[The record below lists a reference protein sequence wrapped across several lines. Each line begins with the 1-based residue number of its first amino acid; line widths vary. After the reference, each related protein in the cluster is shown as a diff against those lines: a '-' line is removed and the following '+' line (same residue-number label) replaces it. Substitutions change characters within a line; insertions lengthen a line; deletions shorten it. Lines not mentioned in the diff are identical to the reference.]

1 MRVAGYVRVSTVE
14 QAVSGLS
21 LSAQTELIESWCKQN
36 NHELVKIYA
45 DEGVSASK
53 TLDKRKALL
62 SMLDDAEKG
71 KFDCIAFKDI
81 TRWSRSSKYYW
92 IVQDRLDKCKVAWV
106 SIQQPYLGTTDAT
119 SRFQT
124 SIMLGTSQ
132 LESDQIGERIR
143 FVQDSQV
150 RIGNYPFPS
159 HAAAVG
165 YKTVK
170 DDTGNHL
177 VIDEET
183 APFVRDM
190 FDTFNRTAN
199 ASETAR
205 ILFDRYGKTIH
216 PVNVIR
222 SLKNRIYIGEF
233 RNIPN
238 FIEPL
243 VPLETFITAQNL
255 MKHRNVRKGLHKGE
269 YVFSG
274 LLRCSKCGGKLAGL
288 CMGDK
293 LKYQCKTKGCSNLP
307 IQDKLEQNVLNRI
320 EHLVSDYRFRIDQSK
335 PNRTGEYRTE
345 LNRLRQKLSRLTDIY
360 VDGDIDRKEFL
371 HRKADTES
379 RMDELKRLIESESE
393 SVPPMLDMDW
403 MEVYHSLPASARN
416 RFWKMCIECIYV
428 DGNEPKEI
436 RFISIADESTRVLA
450 ESFAKAVKA
459 EQDN

>member
-1 MRVAGYVRVSTVE
+1 MRVAGYIRVSTVE

-45 DEGVSASK
+45 DEGISASK

-71 KFDCIAFKDI
+71 KFDCIVFKDI
-81 TRWSRSSKYYW
+81 TRWSRNAKYYW
-92 IVQDRLDKCKVAWV
+92 IVQDRLDNCKVGWI
-106 SIQQPYLGTTDAT
+106 SIQQPFLGTTDAT

-150 RIGNYPFPS
+150 RIGNYPFPN
-159 HAAAVG
+159 HAAATG
-165 YKTVK
+165 YRIEHTDHGTK
-170 DDTGNHL
+170 L
-177 VIDEET
+177 VIDEQT

-205 ILFDRYGKTIH
+205 ILFERYGKTIH

-233 RNIPN
+233 RNIQN
-238 FIEPL
+238 FAEPI
-243 VPLETFITAQNL
+243 VPLETFQIAQNL

-293 LKYQCKTKGCSNLP
+293 LKYQCKTRGCSNLP
-307 IQDKLEQNVLNRI
+307 IQNILEDNVLNRI
-320 EHLVSDYRFRIDQSK
+320 EYMVSDYRFRIDNTK
-335 PNRTGEYRTE
+335 PNRSNEYRNE
-345 LNRLRQKLSRLTDIY
+345 LNRLKQKLSRLTDIY
-360 VDGDIDRKEFL
+360 LDGDITKQDYQ
-371 HRKADTES
+371 HRKAETES
-379 RMDELKRLIESESE
+379 RMDELNRLLSE
-393 SVPPMLDMDW
+393 SVPSVPVLDMDW
-403 MEVYHSLPASARN
+403 MEVYRSLPASARN
-416 RFWKMCIECIYV
+416 RFWKMCVESIYV

-450 ESFAKAVKA
+450 ESFAKVTN
-459 EQDN
+459 ERSE

>member
-1 MRVAGYVRVSTVE
+1 MKVAGYIRVSTVE
-14 QAVSGLS
+14 QAVSHLS
-21 LSAQTELIESWCKQN
+21 LDAQEQLIRDWCKQN
-36 NHELVKIYA
+36 GHELVKIYA
-45 DEGVSASK
+45 DEGISAAK

-71 KFDCIAFKDI
+71 KFQLIAFKDI
-81 TRWSRSSKYYW
+81 TRWSRNAKYYW

-132 LESDQIGERIR
+132 LESDQVGERIK
-143 FVQDSQV
+143 FVQQSQV

-165 YKTVK
+165 YKTIK
-170 DDTGNHL
+170 DETGNHL
-177 VIDEET
+177 VIDTES
-183 APFVRDM
+183 AQFVRDM

-205 ILFDRYGKTIH
+205 ILFDRYGTNIA
-216 PVNVIR
+216 PVNVLR

-238 FIEPL
+238 FVEPL

-255 MKHRNVRKGLHKGE
+255 MQHRNVRKGLHQGE

-274 LLRCSKCGGKLAGL
+274 LLRCAKCGGRLAGL

-307 IQDKLEQNVLNRI
+307 VQDKLEQNVLNKI
-320 EHLVSDYRFRIDQSK
+320 ECLVSDYRFRIDTSK
-335 PNRTGEYRTE
+335 PNRSNEYRAE
-345 LNRLRQKLSRLTDIY
+345 LNRLRTKLSRLTDIY
-360 VDGDIDRKEFL
+360 VDGDISKQDYQK
-371 HRKADTES
+371 RKAQTES

-393 SVPPMLDMDW
+393 SVPPMLDMGW
-403 MEVYHSLPASARN
+403 IEVYYSLPASARN
-416 RFWKMCIECIYV
+416 RFWKMCVESIYV

-436 RFISIADESTRVLA
+436 RFLSIADESTRVLA

>member
-1 MRVAGYVRVSTVE
+1 MKVAGYIRVSTVE

-21 LSAQTELIESWCKQN
+21 LSAQTDLIESWCRDN
-36 NHELVKIYA
+36 HHELVKIYA

-71 KFDCIAFKDI
+71 KFQLIAFKDI
-81 TRWSRSSKYYW
+81 TRWSRNAKYYW

-106 SIQQPYLGTTDAT
+106 SIQQPYLGTADAT

-143 FVQDSQV
+143 FVQESQV

-159 HAAAVG
+159 HCCAAG

-170 DDTGNHL
+170 EGKGNRI
-177 VIDEET
+177 VIDPET
-183 APFVRDM
+183 APMIRDM

-205 ILFDRYGKTIH
+205 ILFERYETNIA
-216 PVNVIR
+216 PVNLLR

-233 RNIPN
+233 RGQPD
-238 FIEPL
+238 FCEPI
-243 VPLETFITAQNL
+243 VPLYTFIVAQNL
-255 MKHRNVRKGLHKGE
+255 MQHRNVRKGLHKGE

-274 LLRCSKCGGKLAGL
+274 LLRCVKCGGRLAGL

-307 IQDKLEQNVLNRI
+307 IQDELEQNVLNRI
-320 EHLVSDYRFRIDQSK
+320 ESMVSEYRFRIDTSK
-335 PNRTGEYRTE
+335 PNRTNEYRAE
-345 LNRLRQKLSRLTDIY
+345 LNRLRTKLSRLTDIY
-360 VDGDIDRKEFL
+360 VDGDISKKDYQ
-371 HRKADTES
+371 HRKAQTES

-393 SVPPMLDMDW
+393 SVPPILDMDW
-403 MEVYHSLPASARN
+403 METYHSIPASARN
-416 RFWKMCIECIYV
+416 RFWKMCVESIYV

-436 RFISIADESTRVLA
+436 RFMSIADESPKVLA
-450 ESFAKAVKA
+450 ESFAKAVND
-459 EQDN
+459 EQTN